1 VGVSRLFGVIFLH
14 GNGVEGLI
22 KARSWDD
29 TLFICFLLGI
39 FVFGSIARSAYIAE
53 YYCFAYVVE

>member
-1 VGVSRLFGVIFLH
+1 MGVSRLFGVVFLH

-29 TLFICFLLGI
+29 TLFICFLLEI
-39 FVFGSIARSAYIAE
+39 FVFGSIDSQCVYRRVLLFRLRS
-53 YYCFAYVVE
+53 